1 MTSFSKLQ
9 SKVIKSETSLSL
21 LFSTVVVA
29 LQTIRSHSAFFYS
42 DDYTLIKNQSQP
54 ISEVFNQF
62 NGHFM
67 PIIQIIYRAFIG
79 VFGLQSYAPFL
90 IFSGLCNL
98 FFVFSMTYFLRF
110 NKFSKLTII
119 LVPSLILMVPYT
131 AHTIFWLAVALNLIS
146 IGLLLLHTMLST
158 QRALLVSTILMSI
171 FGIGIGGY
179 GLPLVFGILINNIL
193 RRKLWPAA
201 ASVFMIIG
209 TLAIYVNFRTAGN
222 LAVDRSVLRW
232 VITNFQT
239 LISTFTPGFIDASV
253 IKLIV
258 ELVFYIGLM
267 LLFLTII
274 QWKPREFSMYEINA
288 LTFLVPLIT
297 FVSMIAISR
306 NGTESITASRYMLI
320 ASSLLTLFCL
330 MASKSFDLRFG
341 ISNARLNL
349 QIILVVTLI
358 FSAFFRVF
366 YWWQAP
372 LDINYQSSINRSH
385 VVNAV
390 CDTKPGSKIEI
401 DYAQIDGL
409 VYFPATLDT
418 TAWSTFRKVNC

>member
-1 MTSFSKLQ
+1 
-9 SKVIKSETSLSL
+9 
-21 LFSTVVVA
+21 
-29 LQTIRSHSAFFYS
+29 
-42 DDYTLIKNQSQP
+42 
-54 ISEVFNQF
+54 
-62 NGHFM
+62 
-67 PIIQIIYRAFIG
+67 
-79 VFGLQSYAPFL
+79 
-90 IFSGLCNL
+90 
-98 FFVFSMTYFLRF
+98 
-110 NKFSKLTII
+110 
-119 LVPSLILMVPYT
+119 
-131 AHTIFWLAVALNLIS
+131 
-146 IGLLLLHTMLST
+146 
-158 QRALLVSTILMSI
+158 
-171 FGIGIGGY
+171 
-179 GLPLVFGILINNIL
+179 
-193 RRKLWPAA
+193 
-201 ASVFMIIG
+201 
-209 TLAIYVNFRTAGN
+209 
-222 LAVDRSVLRW
+222 
-232 VITNFQT
+232 
-239 LISTFTPGFIDASV
+239 
-253 IKLIV
+253 
-258 ELVFYIGLM
+258 M